1 MQGKIGSCWCRK
13 RRALEEDTKK
23 ILLSKLTP
31 ETKAK
36 IRVSQADKKVLG
48 QWVEVRGFPETMT
61 KMEVRDV
68 LHSVSAVGMKDI
80 ILREVRC
87 RVEFHY
93 NEGSEFFTK
102 MVDSRMKLKGTVLRV
117 PPWIFSYSV
126 DQVWDQLEKYANP
139 ERKKAQDT
147 KEAGTK
153 VSAVSDKG
161 SAMCLSM
168 GKDQRAATN
177 STADYRWQPS
187 DLKTFSAKRRKRWS
201 RKKSPKKWST
211 ESGHASKGNRQRTV
225 PRQEQR
231 LESER
236 LLAARRRSKC
246 IKKDR
251 ILWEKNKEKV
261 EKAKKSS
268 GIKMI
273 LR

>member
-1 MQGKIGSCWCRK
+1 MIGSCWCRK

-36 IRVSQADKKVLG
+36 IMVSQADKKVLG

-117 PPWIFSYSV
+117 PPWIFSYSA

-139 ERKKAQDT
+139 ERQKAQDA
-147 KEAGTK
+147 KEVGTK
-153 VSAVSDKG
+153 VRAVSDKG

-177 STADYRWQPS
+177 STADHRWQPS

-201 RKKSPKKWST
+201 RKKSPKKNGVQNPDTHQRGIGKGQSQGKNRDWSPKDYLQQGGDPSASRRK
-211 ESGHASKGNRQRTV
+211 ESCGKKIRKRWKR
-225 PRQEQR
+225 PRKVR
-231 LESER
+231 ESR
-236 LLAARRRSKC
+236 
-246 IKKDR
+246 
-251 ILWEKNKEKV
+251 
-261 EKAKKSS
+261 
-268 GIKMI
+268 
-273 LR
+273 